1 MVAGEVPGA
10 CATDVGGAVVAV
22 VAGERTVDTAP
33 TGVVVVGA
41 GVVVGATVVV
51 GAGVVVGAAVKMAS
65 TVSTVVRSTVHEEPE
80 HPGVLHDPNS
90 QPDAGLAE
98 SEAVVAP
105 STSTV
110 QSFVHEEPPVLVT
123 VPPPVTRTRSDR
135 AGTYDADAADVLA
148 GVVDPGSR

>member
-10 CATDVGGAVVAV
+10 CATDVGGRVVAV
-22 VAGERTVDTAP
+22 VAGGRTVDTAP

-41 GVVVGATVVV
+41 T
-51 GAGVVVGAAVKMAS
+51 VVVGAAVVVVGSAVKITS